1 MMRRSS
7 LAACVS
13 MFVIND
19 ALMTRKVRDLIPR
32 VLMSPVE
39 CGAAAGGELGGA
51 AGAML
56 YHDELRLILKLTPQL
71 QIY

>member
-19 ALMTRKVRDLIPR
+19 ALMKVRDLIPR

-56 YHDELRLILKLTPQL
+56 YHDEL
-71 QIY
+71 

>member
-1 MMRRSS
+1 
-7 LAACVS
+7 

-19 ALMTRKVRDLIPR
+19 ALMKVRDLIPR

-51 AGAML
+51 AGASML
-56 YHDELRLILKLTPQL
+56 YHDEL
-71 QIY
+71 